1 MLSRVAEHLYW
12 LGRYIERAED
22 TARLFDATANLIM
35 DLPQSSPLN
44 WNGLVEAVTAEA
56 IESEST
62 ETRVSRWLLLD
73 LKNPSSVR
81 SCIHAARE
89 NGRIV
94 RDQIPRDAWESL
106 NRIDISLRD
115 RSSAALSRSKRSELL
130 REVIWGCRHISG
142 VTHGSMSRDEAWQFL
157 RLGLQIER
165 ADMASRLLDFR
176 STSILPDGEWV
187 RESDA
192 RLGWMAVL
200 QAQDGYEMYRH
211 SVNNRVRGRDAL
223 NFLVSN
229 RSFPRSLVHVLGEVE
244 SGVLGLPVSP
254 QLPRDVRQIR
264 QWVEQTPVESMDSA
278 DLSQFVGAF
287 QARMGLVHDAIQDSF
302 FLRNP

>member
-22 TARLFDATANLIM
+22 TARLFDATANLIL
-35 DLPQSSPLN
+35 DLPQNSPIN
-44 WNGLVEAVTAEA
+44 WNGLVEAISAEA
-56 IESEST
+56 IESETT
-62 ETRVSRWLLLD
+62 EARVSRWLLLD

-81 SCIHAARE
+81 SCIHSARE

-94 RDQIPRDAWESL
+94 RDQLPRDAWESL
-106 NRIDISLRD
+106 NRLDISLRD
-115 RSSAALSRSKRSELL
+115 RAQAALSRSKRSELL
-130 REVIWGCRHISG
+130 REVTWGCRHISG

-157 RLGLQIER
+157 RLGLQLER

-176 STSILPDGEWV
+176 ATSILPDSDWIH
-187 RESDA
+187 ESDT

-229 RSFPRSLVHVLGEVE
+229 RSFPRSLIHVLGEVE
-244 SGVLGLPVSP
+244 SGLLGLPIAA

-264 QWVEQTPVESMDSA
+264 QWVENSPVQSMDSEQ
-278 DLSQFVGAF
+278 LSEFVDGF
-287 QARMGLVHDAIQDSF
+287 QSRMELVHDAIQESF
-302 FLRNP
+302 FLRKQ